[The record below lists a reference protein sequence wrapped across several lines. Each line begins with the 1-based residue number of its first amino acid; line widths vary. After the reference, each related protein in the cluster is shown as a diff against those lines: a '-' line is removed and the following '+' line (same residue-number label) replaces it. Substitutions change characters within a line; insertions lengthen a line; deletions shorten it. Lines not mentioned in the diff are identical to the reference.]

1 MKRKDW
7 LIIIIVACAAFLVT
21 FVSTNMLLSKE
32 KKEEAKVI
40 ENTSSFNIKFIKE
53 VNKNSKGNYVI
64 SPYSV
69 EMALS
74 MLRIGANEN
83 TLKQIDK
90 VLRDREFNL
99 ENENVKIANGMFAK
113 NDFKDV
119 IEEDFINS
127 LRNDYDSDIIFD
139 EFKTPDLINNW
150 VSEKTNKMIPK
161 VVDNIDDNFVLG
173 LANAIYI
180 DAHWKDSFECHSTR
194 KEEFGY
200 KDKENVEMM
209 HNSYEKNA
217 KYLKGNVTGI
227 ILPYKEDLEF
237 VALMPKK
244 DLNKFI
250 DELDDKSFNEYL
262 NGFKRIKEEEKVI
275 LNIPRFNYEFDL
287 KSFKKILKDLGIK
300 DAFSAEKADFSG
312 IVSKDNLKSLGK
324 DNLYVGTAVHKAKI
338 EFMEKG
344 TKAAAVTYFGLDAN
358 AAPIVDNNEIYITF
372 DKPFMYIIRDTKT
385 KEMLFF
391 GTVYNPNKWKGN
403 TCENK
408 G

>member
-7 LIIIIVACAAFLVT
+7 LIIIIVACGAFLIT
-21 FVSTNMLLSKE
+21 FISTNMLLSKE
-32 KKEEAKVI
+32 KKEEEKVI

-53 VNKNSKGNYVI
+53 VNNNTKGNYVI

-74 MLRIGANEN
+74 MLRLGANEN

-90 VLRDREFNL
+90 VLRDREFTL
-99 ENENVKIANGMFAK
+99 ENENVAIANGMFAK
-113 NDFKDV
+113 NEYKDV
-119 IEEDFINS
+119 IENDFITA

-139 EFKTPDLINNW
+139 EFKTPEKINNW
-150 VSEKTNKMIPK
+150 VNEKTNKMIPK
-161 VVDNIDDNFVLG
+161 VVDNIEDDFVLG

-180 DAHWKDSFECHSTR
+180 DAHWKDSFECHNTD
-194 KEEFGY
+194 KGEFGY

-209 HNSYEKNA
+209 HNSYEENA
-217 KYLKGNVTGI
+217 KYLKGDVTGI

-262 NGFKRIKEEEKVI
+262 NSFKSVKGKEKVI
-275 LNIPRFNYEFDL
+275 LSIPRFKYEFDL

-300 DAFSAEKADFSG
+300 DAFNSEKADFSG
-312 IVSKDNLKSLGK
+312 IVTKDNLKSLGK
-324 DNLYVGTAVHKAKI
+324 ENLYVGTAIHKAKI

-358 AAPIVDNNEIYITF
+358 AAPVTDYKEINITF

-391 GTVYNPNKWKGN
+391 GTVYNPNKWKGS
-403 TCENK
+403 TCQN
-408 G
+408 